1 MKKIYEKLYLFSKF
15 SVSFILLICLIG
27 LLYVFLINYQNETK
41 LSQNNSLIQN
51 NLQNDVNK
59 NLNLIKNLSEELKLT
74 RSTIAKIQN
83 LLKFSDDKKIKND
96 ILKISENINILNNNF
111 NLLSKEIENFR
122 NNNNL
127 TNKNNNDQPSI
138 IYEGR
143 NEVINLIL
151 IKYENN
157 INFDQELQYLKTIS
171 NEKKLPIFEKISL
184 LKQDP
189 FKGFKN
195 LKNIFNSETNLFLKE
210 NIIKKEDSFIS
221 KFLLPYLNISP
232 SSENTI
238 TNNEILALS
247 KISKNL
253 DNKNIRK
260 ALDNFKAINNYKIKF
275 TQSLEEINKYL
286 NFVNELYLVKQ

>member
-74 RSTIAKIQN
+74 RSTIAEIQN

-111 NLLSKEIENFR
+111 NVLSKEIENFR

-286 NFVNELYLVKQ
+286 KFVNELYLVKQ

>member
-74 RSTIAKIQN
+74 RSTIAEIQN

-111 NLLSKEIENFR
+111 NVLSKEIENFR

-286 NFVNELYLVKQ
+286 KFVNELYLVKK

>member
-74 RSTIAKIQN
+74 RSTIAEIQN

-151 IKYENN
+151 IKNENN

-171 NEKKLPIFEKISL
+171 NEKKLPIFEKILL

-210 NIIKKEDSFIS
+210 NIIKKEDSLIS

-286 NFVNELYLVKQ
+286 KFVNELYLVKQ

>member
-74 RSTIAKIQN
+74 RSTIAEIQN

-111 NLLSKEIENFR
+111 NVLSKEIENFR

-260 ALDNFKAINNYKIKF
+260 ALDNFKAINNYKIRF
-275 TQSLEEINKYL
+275 AQSLEEINKYL
-286 NFVNELYLVKQ
+286 KFVNELYLAKQ

>member
-74 RSTIAKIQN
+74 RSTIAEIQN

-111 NLLSKEIENFR
+111 NVLSKEIENFR

-138 IYEGR
+138 IYEGT

-253 DNKNIRK
+253 DNKDIRK

-286 NFVNELYLVKQ
+286 KFVNELYLVKK

>member
-1 MKKIYEKLYLFSKF
+1 MKKIYEKLYLFSKL

-74 RSTIAKIQN
+74 RSTIAEIQN

-96 ILKISENINILNNNF
+96 ILKISEKINILNNNF
-111 NLLSKEIENFR
+111 NVLSKEIENFR

-253 DNKNIRK
+253 DNKDIRK

-286 NFVNELYLVKQ
+286 KFVNELYLVKQ

>member
-74 RSTIAKIQN
+74 RSTIAEIQN

-96 ILKISENINILNNNF
+96 ILKISEKINILNNNF
-111 NLLSKEIENFR
+111 NVLSKEIENFR

-253 DNKNIRK
+253 DNKDIRK

-286 NFVNELYLVKQ
+286 KFVNELYLVKQ

>member
-1 MKKIYEKLYLFSKF
+1 MKKMYEKLYLFSKF

-41 LSQNNSLIQN
+41 LSQNYSLIQN
-51 NLQNDVNK
+51 NLKNDVNK

-74 RSTIAKIQN
+74 RSTISEIQN
-83 LLKFSDDKKIKND
+83 LLKSSDDKKIKND

-143 NEVINLIL
+143 NEVIDLIL

-157 INFDQELQYLKTIS
+157 INFDQELQYLKTIC

-210 NIIKKEDSFIS
+210 NIIKKEDSLIS

-260 ALDNFKAINNYKIKF
+260 ALDNFQVINNYKINF

-286 NFVNELYLVKQ
+286 KFVNELYLVKQ

>member
-74 RSTIAKIQN
+74 RSTIAEIQN

-111 NLLSKEIENFR
+111 NVLSKEIENFR

-238 TNNEILALS
+238 TNNEILALR

-286 NFVNELYLVKQ
+286 KFVNELYLVKQ

>member
-1 MKKIYEKLYLFSKF
+1 MKKIYEKLYLFSKL

-74 RSTIAKIQN
+74 RSTIAEIQN

-96 ILKISENINILNNNF
+96 ILKISEKINILNNNF
-111 NLLSKEIENFR
+111 NVLSKEIENFR

-138 IYEGR
+138 IYEGT

-171 NEKKLPIFEKISL
+171 NEKKLPIFEKILL

-210 NIIKKEDSFIS
+210 NIIKKEDSLIS

-286 NFVNELYLVKQ
+286 KFVNELYLVKQ

>member
-1 MKKIYEKLYLFSKF
+1 MKKIYEKLYLFSKL

-74 RSTIAKIQN
+74 RLTIAKIQN

-111 NLLSKEIENFR
+111 NVLSKEIENFR

-171 NEKKLPIFEKISL
+171 NEKKLPIFEKILL

-210 NIIKKEDSFIS
+210 NIIKKEDSLIS

-286 NFVNELYLVKQ
+286 KFVNELYLVKQ

>member
-74 RSTIAKIQN
+74 RSTIAEIQN

-96 ILKISENINILNNNF
+96 ILKISEKINILNNNF
-111 NLLSKEIENFR
+111 NVLSKEIENFR

-138 IYEGR
+138 IYEGT

-286 NFVNELYLVKQ
+286 KFVNELYLVKQ

>member
-74 RSTIAKIQN
+74 RSTIAEIQN

-96 ILKISENINILNNNF
+96 ILKISEKINILNNNF
-111 NLLSKEIENFR
+111 NVLSKEIENFR

-286 NFVNELYLVKQ
+286 KFVNELYLVKK

>member
-74 RSTIAKIQN
+74 RSTIAEIQN

-96 ILKISENINILNNNF
+96 ILKISEKINILNNNF
-111 NLLSKEIENFR
+111 NVLSKEIENFR

-286 NFVNELYLVKQ
+286 KFVNELYLVKQ

>member
-74 RSTIAKIQN
+74 RSTIAEIQN

-96 ILKISENINILNNNF
+96 ILKISEKINILNNNF
-111 NLLSKEIENFR
+111 NVLSKEIENFR

-253 DNKNIRK
+253 DNKDIRK

-286 NFVNELYLVKQ
+286 KFVNELYLVKK

>member
-74 RSTIAKIQN
+74 RSTIAEIQN

-111 NLLSKEIENFR
+111 NVLSKEIENFR

-138 IYEGR
+138 IYEGT

-286 NFVNELYLVKQ
+286 KFVNELYLVKQ

>member
-74 RSTIAKIQN
+74 RSTIAEIQN

-111 NLLSKEIENFR
+111 NVLSKEIENFR

-286 NFVNELYLVKQ
+286 KFVNELYLAKQ

>member
-1 MKKIYEKLYLFSKF
+1 MKKIYEKLYLFSKL

-74 RSTIAKIQN
+74 RLTIAKIQN

-171 NEKKLPIFEKISL
+171 NEKKLPIFEKILL

-210 NIIKKEDSFIS
+210 NIIKKEDSLIS

>member
-171 NEKKLPIFEKISL
+171 NEKKLPIFEKILL

-210 NIIKKEDSFIS
+210 NIIKKEDSLIS

-286 NFVNELYLVKQ
+286 KFVNELYLVKQ